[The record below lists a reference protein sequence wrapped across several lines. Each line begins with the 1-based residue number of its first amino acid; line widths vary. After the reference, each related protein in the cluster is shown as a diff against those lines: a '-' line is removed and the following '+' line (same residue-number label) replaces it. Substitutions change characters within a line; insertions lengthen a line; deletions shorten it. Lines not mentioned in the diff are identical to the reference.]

1 MERAEKTKVS
11 SLLTAKERNCAVQN
25 TILRSTNERK
35 SVSMQNEQNQFT
47 KSFNFEAK
55 KVREK
60 LNLLTPRANTNSNLD
75 AASSTTKEPSFETSK
90 LKLPVIKNE
99 SRSAPCS
106 PLLDN
111 RKSITNF
118 SSNISDNVN
127 SSQSQAKRT
136 EAWPRKVSTND
147 AVDLQRSSPLVLRK
161 SDRLT
166 SYRQGRPA
174 SLGPPSLPYTEENNN
189 VKISPLM
196 PRNLKLR
203 QLARRESHFKE
214 FLVEGETPDM
224 GPTLEDQFKSLGTCR
239 YLRQGTKDDLKESAE
254 ATEVTDDYKSS
265 CQLYKRFQSPS
276 MSVLK

>member
-1 MERAEKTKVS
+1 
-11 SLLTAKERNCAVQN
+11 
-25 TILRSTNERK
+25 
-35 SVSMQNEQNQFT
+35 MQNEQNQLT
-47 KSFNFEAK
+47 KSLNFEAQK
-55 KVREK
+55 LREK
-60 LNLLTPRANTNSNLD
+60 LTLLTPRANTNSNLD

-136 EAWPRKVSTND
+136 EAWPRRISTND

-161 SDRLT
+161 PDRLT
-166 SYRQGRPA
+166 SYRQERPA
-174 SLGPPSLPYTEENNN
+174 CLGPPSLPYTEENNN

-203 QLARRESHFKE
+203 QLARWESLFKE
-214 FLVEGETPDM
+214 FLVKGETPDM

-254 ATEVTDDYKSS
+254 ATEEAHDYKSS

>member
-1 MERAEKTKVS
+1 MERAEKTKGS
-11 SLLTAKERNCAVQN
+11 SLLTAKERNCAVRN
-25 TILRSTNERK
+25 TILRSTNEK
-35 SVSMQNEQNQFT
+35 ISVSMQNEQNQLT
-47 KSFNFEAK
+47 KSLNFEAK
-55 KVREK
+55 KLREK
-60 LNLLTPRANTNSNLD
+60 LTLLTPRANTNSNLD

-136 EAWPRKVSTND
+136 EAWPRRISTND

-166 SYRQGRPA
+166 SYRQER
-174 SLGPPSLPYTEENNN
+174 LGPPSLPYTEENNN

-203 QLARRESHFKE
+203 QLARWESLFKE

-254 ATEVTDDYKSS
+254 ATEEADDYKSS